1 MVSGARGFQ
10 EGGRDVCRQEVVV
23 VRMAKQLSLNS
34 NEVLEVNE
42 EWEAEGWVCL
52 LVGDYLPHSGTPD
65 ARHGGK

>member
-1 MVSGARGFQ
+1 MVSGARGIQ

-34 NEVLEVNE
+34 NEVLEVSE

-52 LVGDYLPHSGTPD
+52 LVGGV
-65 ARHGGK
+65 